1 MITSKLRMLYYFNRL
16 KRIQWYNDNQ
26 LKRIQEK
33 KLKKLIK
40 HAYTNVPFYHD
51 LFNSLGLV
59 PDDIKTINDLKNFPI
74 ITKKQIRENYPDKI
88 VSRDINLDQCHIS
101 STTGSTGS
109 PLKICFS
116 NKEWLYLCALF
127 NLYFFSE
134 AGVKWYDRIVSIRHH
149 PTSFIK
155 NWRDKFHLY
164 LYRKYQISIF
174 HPIENIIAKL
184 IEINPDYIIT
194 FPSMLSLIADEIKVQ
209 NIRTIRPR
217 KIFAMSETLS
227 DSLREKLS
235 CVFNADIIGH
245 YGSEELGTLAFECKE
260 HAGYHIIADNVIIEI
275 EKDSNKVASSDIGEV
290 IVTNLNNFT
299 MPLIRYKLGDIAVL
313 SGEKCKCGR
322 GLPLIKQIVGREDD
336 FIILPSGRK
345 ISPRMINAIEN
356 IPGIISYKTIQ
367 ESKNRILVQLV
378 KGNEFSDST
387 IPEVKKQIKLG
398 CLGEQ
403 IEINVK
409 LVKEIPKSDRGK
421 IRAIVSNLDKS

>member
-1 MITSKLRMLYYFNRL
+1 
-16 KRIQWYNDNQ
+16 
-26 LKRIQEK
+26 
-33 KLKKLIK
+33 
-40 HAYTNVPFYHD
+40 
-51 LFNSLGLV
+51 
-59 PDDIKTINDLKNFPI
+59 
-74 ITKKQIRENYPDKI
+74 
-88 VSRDINLDQCHIS
+88 
-101 STTGSTGS
+101 
-109 PLKICFS
+109 
-116 NKEWLYLCALF
+116 
-127 NLYFFSE
+127 
-134 AGVKWYDRIVSIRHH
+134 
-149 PTSFIK
+149 
-155 NWRDKFHLY
+155 
-164 LYRKYQISIF
+164 
-174 HPIENIIAKL
+174 
-184 IEINPDYIIT
+184 
-194 FPSMLSLIADEIKVQ
+194 
-209 NIRTIRPR
+209 
-217 KIFAMSETLS
+217 MSETLS

-356 IPGIISYKTIQ
+356 ISGIISYKTIQ

-421 IRAIVSNLDKS
+421 IRAIVSNLDKN